1 MAQDK
6 PFKLTYATMFDPPEA
21 LHRDFESA
29 VEKARAALGGSHA
42 LHIDGEDRPAQA
54 SFEKRSP
61 IDTRWSLGR
70 FGAAS
75 SADLA
80 DAMAAAARAFEPWRR
95 LAVAERVAFVR
106 RIGALI
112 EERVYEL
119 GAAMAVE
126 VGKNRMESVG
136 EAQETAEFFRI
147 YPDMLEQANGFDLRL
162 PDDPLAGWASHNRSV
177 LKPYG
182 VWCVISPFNFPL
194 ALSGGP
200 LAAALVTGN
209 TVVLKVATD
218 TPLSG
223 RLLADCVRDAGLPRG
238 VFNLITGSGS
248 ALGEAILNDP
258 HLAGITFTGS
268 YDVGM
273 RIYRHLSSGRYPRPA
288 ILEMGGK
295 NAVIVT
301 RNADLERA
309 TLGIVRSAYG
319 LQGQKCSALSRIY
332 VDKRVAD
339 ELVDRLKASIAAL
352 KVGDP
357 TRRENWMGP
366 VIHARAYE
374 HFAEYAGALARRARV
389 IAGGRQ
395 LKEGD
400 LQHGYYCAPT
410 LAEAAIEDP
419 LWNVEM
425 FVPLAMLARVDG
437 NDEAMRLA
445 NRSDLGLTAGVYGST
460 EEVEWFLER
469 IEAGVTYSNRPQ
481 GATTGAWPGYQAF
494 GGWKGSGSTGKAI
507 GSAYYLPLYMREQS
521 QTVVE

>member
-1 MAQDK
+1 MAK
-6 PFKLTYATMFDPPEA
+6 AGSFKLTYATMFDPPEE
-21 LHRDFESA
+21 LHQRFESA
-29 VEKARAALGGSHA
+29 VEKARASLGGGHA
-42 LHIDGEDRPAQA
+42 LHIDGKDRPAEK
-54 SFEKRSP
+54 SFEKLSP

-70 FGAAS
+70 YAAAS
-75 SADLA
+75 SADVG
-80 DAMAAAARAFEPWRR
+80 DAMEAAARAFDGWRR
-95 LAVAERVAFVR
+95 TPVRERLAFVR

-112 EERVYEL
+112 EERVYDL

-136 EAQETAEFFRI
+136 EAFETAEFFRL
-147 YPDMLEQANGFDLRL
+147 YPDMFEQANGFDLRL
-162 PDDPLAGWASHNRSV
+162 PDDPLPGWKSRNRSV

-182 VWCVISPFNFPL
+182 AWCVISPFNFPL

-200 LAAALVTGN
+200 VAAALVTGN

-223 RLLADCVRDAGLPRG
+223 RLLADCVRDAGLPKG
-238 VFNLITGSGS
+238 VFNLLAGSGGTV
-248 ALGEAILNDP
+248 GEAMLDNP

-295 NAVIVT
+295 NAVAVT

-339 ELVDRLKASIAAL
+339 ELVDRLKSAIAAI

-366 VIHARAYE
+366 VIHGKACD
-374 HFAEYAGALARRARV
+374 HFAEYAGALAKRGR
-389 IAGGRQ
+389 ILAGGKQ
-395 LKEGD
+395 LKDGN
-400 LQHGYYCAPT
+400 LAHGYYCAPT
-410 LAEAAIEDP
+410 LADAGAEDA
-419 LWNVEM
+419 LWGVEM
-425 FVPLAMLARVDG
+425 FVPIAMLARVES

-445 NRSDLGLTAGVYGST
+445 NRSELGLTAGVYGSP
-460 EEVEWFLER
+460 EEVEWFLDR
-469 IEAGVTYSNRPQ
+469 IQAGVTYANRPQ

-521 QTVVE
+521 QTVVD

>member
-1 MAQDK
+1 MQ
-6 PFKLTYATMFDPPEA
+6 
-21 LHRDFESA
+21 
-29 VEKARAALGGSHA
+29 
-42 LHIDGEDRPAQA
+42 
-54 SFEKRSP
+54 
-61 IDTRWSLGR
+61 
-70 FGAAS
+70 
-75 SADLA
+75 
-80 DAMAAAARAFEPWRR
+80 AAARAFEGWRR
-95 LAVAERVAFVR
+95 TPASERLACVR
-106 RIGALI
+106 RIGRLI

-136 EAQETAEFFRI
+136 EAFETAEFFRL
-147 YPDMLEQANGFDLRL
+147 YPDLFEQAKGFDLRL

-209 TVVLKVATD
+209 TVVLKVASD

-223 RLLADCVRDAGLPRG
+223 RLLADCVRDAGLPQG
-238 VFNLITGSGS
+238 VFNLLTGSGAS
-248 ALGEAILNDP
+248 LGNAILDDP
-258 HLAGITFTGS
+258 HLAGVTFTGS
-268 YDVGM
+268 YEVGM
-273 RIYRHLSSGRYPRPA
+273 GIYRRLSGGRYPRPA

-301 RNADLERA
+301 KKADLERA

-332 VDKRVAD
+332 VDQAVAD
-339 ELVDRLKASIAAL
+339 ELVERLRGATAAI

-357 TRRENWMGP
+357 TRREHWMGP

-374 HFAEYAGALARRARV
+374 QFAQYAAALARRGRV
-389 IAGGRQ
+389 LAGGEQ
-395 LKEGD
+395 LKDGE
-400 LQHGYYCAPT
+400 LAHGYYCAPT
-410 LAEAAIEDP
+410 LVEAPLDDP
-419 LWNVEM
+419 LWREEM
-425 FVPLAMLARVDG
+425 FVPLALLARVADLE
-437 NDEAMRLA
+437 EAMRLA
-445 NRSDLGLTAGVYGST
+445 NRSDLGLTAGVYGSP
-460 EEVEWFLER
+460 EEVAWFLER
-469 IEAGVTYSNRPQ
+469 IEAGVTYANRPQ

-507 GSAYYLPLYMREQS
+507 GSAYYLPLYLREQS
-521 QTVVE
+521 QTVVD